1 MILAK
6 VYNHFDPC
14 LLEPLNS
21 SWVLVWKSISSLYS
35 VYCRKLNTAEFAVFK
50 FPPFLCPSPCSM
62 KVHLEVTLPIILLE
76 EPQRVNVDLSY
87 MAVVGA
93 VR

>member
-1 MILAK
+1 MK
-6 VYNHFDPC
+6 TGG
-14 LLEPLNS
+14 
-21 SWVLVWKSISSLYS
+21 
-35 VYCRKLNTAEFAVFK
+35 KLNTAEFAVFK
-50 FPPFLCPSPCSM
+50 FPPVFMSISLIGSM